1 MVRRDRSY
9 SPDSSNKRVRHSHR
23 SSPRSPSPTRRSSQR
38 SSNRKYEDERAR
50 DWDRDRERERVRDR
64 DRDRDRDRERDRDRD
79 RDRYRDD
86 RHKEDRRRDHR
97 DDNKRL
103 SPSRERERDR
113 RPASPRK
120 DNPRDS
126 PAPGATPAPATQ
138 EDDAIKAKR
147 ARLEAW
153 KKQREAQKA
162 LGEAKAK
169 AMALAGKS
177 APPAPNNTNNNNVVL
192 PTKPALA
199 AIKGLPAKPEFA
211 AAGFKGL
218 PVKPDFVST
227 KQLTMDDSVETKRK
241 LEKLEDMPAVDMT
254 MGGEGEPSVGDL
266 EVDDDDEEANRMDLA
281 IKKAAAASAAM
292 DVVEEDE
299 ADPLDAF
306 MSGVKEEV
314 KKVNLED
321 MKKAVSSNGRLSRRM
336 DQGDDED
343 DNVVEGPGPDELDT
357 TELNPED
364 ILALAAKKAKKKDLA
379 AVDHSRVKY
388 ESFRKEFYVPPPDIA
403 AMTEEEADLLRLELD
418 SIKIRGLDCPKPVVK
433 WSHYG
438 LPANCLDV
446 IKKLNYTAPTSIQAQ
461 AIPAIMSGRDVI
473 GVAKTGSGKTIAFL
487 LPLFRHI
494 KDQRPLEQMEGP
506 IAIVMTPTREL
517 AVQIHRECKPFLKVM
532 NLRAVC
538 AYGGSPIKDQ
548 IAELKK
554 GAEIIVCTPGRMID
568 LLTANSG
575 RVTNLKRVTYVVLD
589 EADRMFDMGFEPQV
603 MKIIN
608 NVRPDRQTVLFSA
621 TFPKQMDSLARKILR
636 KPLEITVG
644 GRSVVAAE
652 IEQIVEVRAEDT
664 KFTRLLEIL
673 GQMYN
678 EDPECRTLVFVD
690 RQEAADNLLR
700 ELMRKGYLCMSLH
713 GGKDQVDR
721 DSTIADFKAGVVPIV
736 IATSVAARGLDVKQ
750 LKLVINYDAPNHM
763 EDYVHRAGRT
773 GRAGNKGTCVTF
785 ITPEQDRYSVDIY
798 RALKA
803 SNATVPK
810 DLEEL
815 ANGFLDKLKTGKAQ
829 AAGSGFG
836 GKGLD
841 RLDKERDAKEKAER
855 KAYGEPEEEKPAVTE
870 EAAPGGA
877 AANAAADDMT
887 FGNFKVEIKR
897 GPAPDSSKGLLGVA
911 GAAAAARK
919 LAHAKEEEKIQAQ
932 MRAAEEAAARAGKDS
947 PAHKQALS
955 VVAKLNA
962 QLRASKLV
970 LQSQLAFE
978 QQGGVVDKKNNPDS
992 TDFHAIIPINDYP
1005 QKARWRVTN
1014 KETMVQLIDMTGA
1027 SVTNKGIYY
1036 DQGKEPPL
1044 DGPPKLHLLVESN
1057 EEYRVEQAVREIK
1070 RLLIEA
1076 SAAALQA
1083 EMRNPTATGRYSVL

>member
-1 MVRRDRSY
+1 
-9 SPDSSNKRVRHSHR
+9 
-23 SSPRSPSPTRRSSQR
+23 
-38 SSNRKYEDERAR
+38 
-50 DWDRDRERERVRDR
+50 
-64 DRDRDRDRERDRDRD
+64 
-79 RDRYRDD
+79 
-86 RHKEDRRRDHR
+86 
-97 DDNKRL
+97 
-103 SPSRERERDR
+103 
-113 RPASPRK
+113 
-120 DNPRDS
+120 
-126 PAPGATPAPATQ
+126 
-138 EDDAIKAKR
+138 
-147 ARLEAW
+147 
-153 KKQREAQKA
+153 
-162 LGEAKAK
+162 
-169 AMALAGKS
+169 
-177 APPAPNNTNNNNVVL
+177 
-192 PTKPALA
+192 
-199 AIKGLPAKPEFA
+199 
-211 AAGFKGL
+211 
-218 PVKPDFVST
+218 
-227 KQLTMDDSVETKRK
+227 MDDSVETKRK
-241 LEKLEDMPAVDMT
+241 LETLGDMPAVDMT
-254 MGGEGEPSVGDL
+254 MAEGEASVGDL
-266 EVDDDDEEANRMDLA
+266 EVDDDDEEANRLDQARKL
-281 IKKAAAASAAM
+281 KAQDAM
-292 DVVEEDE
+292 DVVEEDD

-314 KKVNLED
+314 KKVNIED
-321 MKKAVSSNGRLSRRM
+321 MKKMLVGNNGAKSRIRLDERM
-336 DQGDDED
+336 ADEEADEVGD
-343 DNVVEGPGPDELDT
+343 NIVMDELDT

-364 ILALAAKKAKKKDLA
+364 ILALAAKKAKKKELA
-379 AVDHSRVKY
+379 SVDHSRVKY
-388 ESFRKEFYVPPPDIA
+388 ESFRKEFYIPPPDIA
-403 AMTEEEADLLRLELD
+403 AMTDEEAELLRLELD
-418 SIKIRGLDCPKPVVK
+418 SIKIRGVDCPRPVTK

-446 IKKLNYTAPTSIQAQ
+446 IKRLNYVAPTSIQAQ

-506 IAIVMTPTREL
+506 VAIVMTPTREL

-575 RVTNLKRVTYVVLD
+575 RVTNLKRITYVVLD

-603 MKIIN
+603 MKIVN
-608 NVRPDRQTVLFSA
+608 NIRPDRQTVLFSA

-652 IEQIVEVRAEDT
+652 IEQIVEVRPEES

-750 LKLVINYDAPNHM
+750 LKLVINFDAPNHM

-810 DLEEL
+810 DLEDL
-815 ANGFLDKLKTGKAQ
+815 ANGFLDKLKTGKAH

-841 RLDKERDAKEKAER
+841 RLDKERDAREKAER
-855 KAYGEPEEEKPAVTE
+855 KAYGEPDEEKTSTAE
-870 EAAPGGA
+870 EATAKATASNG
-877 AANAAADDMT
+877 DDMT
-887 FGNFKVEIKR
+887 FGNFKVEIRR
-897 GPAPDSSKGLLGVA
+897 GPAPDSSKGLLGVG
-911 GAAAAARK
+911 GAVAAARR
-919 LAHAKEEEKIQAQ
+919 LAHAKEEEKLQAQ
-932 MRAAEEAAARAGKDS
+932 MRTAEEAAARAGKDT
-947 PAHKQALS
+947 PAQKQALS
-955 VVAKLNA
+955 VVSKLNA
-962 QLRASKLV
+962 QIRAQRLV
-970 LQSQLAFE
+970 LQSQIQLE
-978 QQGGVVDKKNNPDS
+978 ESGGPKKLPASTSDS
-992 TDFHAIIPINDYP
+992 SDFHAIIPINDYP

-1036 DQGKEPPL
+1036 ESGKEPPL
-1044 DGPPKLHLLVESN
+1044 EGPPKLHLLVESN

-1083 EMRNPTATGRYSVL
+1083 EMRNPTGTMGRYSVL